1 MSVSLSPL
9 KGRKVQTQLHY
20 KISAQVDGS
29 CVVRARGLPWQASDT
44 EVARFF
50 TGLNVAP
57 GGEALFLSL
66 IFFALY
72 FFRRGAV
79 PVSAGSS

>member
-1 MSVSLSPL
+1 MINNDNRIDISDELRLSSN
-9 KGRKVQTQLHY
+9 VF
-20 KISAQVDGS
+20 AQVDGS

-57 GGEALFLSL
+57 GGQE
-66 IFFALY
+66 Y
-72 FFRRGAV
+72 F
-79 PVSAGSS
+79 